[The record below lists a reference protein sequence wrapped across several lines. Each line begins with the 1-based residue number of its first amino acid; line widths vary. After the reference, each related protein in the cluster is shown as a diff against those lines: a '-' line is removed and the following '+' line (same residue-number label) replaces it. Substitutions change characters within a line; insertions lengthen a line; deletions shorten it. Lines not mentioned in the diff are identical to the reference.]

1 VETRANH
8 FLVGLF
14 VLALMGALTFVGLW
28 FARANLGE
36 EQSVYH
42 TYFRGSVTGLSIGS
56 TVRYRGVPVGTV
68 ADIAIEPDNIERIRV
83 TLALRPGTPIKTDTI
98 AALQPQGITGL
109 SFVELTG
116 GTQAAPALAALPG
129 RRVPEIPSRP
139 SPIERLLADAPEA
152 MARVGVLV
160 ERVSGLLN
168 DENLRNIDR
177 LIDGAADSIVLL
189 ARTLVHVEKLA
200 EEAGGTLRGVDRT
213 VADAGRLVADARGA
227 LDRVSAQ
234 TQSLIGD
241 ARAIANDARPLTP
254 QAQAAI
260 GDLRRTLG
268 GFGQVADELQKLI
281 ATTRPGLQDF
291 GQQGVYDLQQ
301 FMIEGRT
308 LMVTLNRVLS
318 NFERDPARF
327 MFGDQTRGVEA
338 R

>member
-1 VETRANH
+1 LETRANH

-14 VLALMGALTFVGLW
+14 VLALMGALAFVGLW

-36 EQSVYH
+36 EQTVYH
-42 TYFRGSVTGLSIGS
+42 TFFRGSVTGLSIGS

-68 ADIAIEPDNIERIRV
+68 QDIAIDPENVERIQV
-83 TLALRPGTPIKTDTI
+83 TLALRPGTPIRTDTI
-98 AALQPQGITGL
+98 ASLQPQGITGL
-109 SFVELTG
+109 SFIQLTG
-116 GTQAAPALAALPG
+116 GTQAAAVLVAPPG
-129 RRVPEIPSRP
+129 RRVPEIPSMP

-152 MARVGVLV
+152 MARVGVLI
-160 ERVSGLLN
+160 ERVSNLLDDDN
-168 DENLRNIDR
+168 MRNIDR
-177 LIDGAADSIVLL
+177 VIDNTAEAVVLL
-189 ARTLVHVEKLA
+189 ARALVHVEKLA
-200 EEAGGTLRGVDRT
+200 EEAGGTLKGVDRT

-227 LDRVSAQ
+227 IERISSQ

-241 ARAIANDARPLTP
+241 ARAIANDVRPLTP
-254 QAQAAI
+254 EAQGAM

-268 GFGQVADELQKLI
+268 GFGRVAEELERLV
-281 ATTRPGLQDF
+281 ATARPGLEDF

-327 MFGDQTRGVEA
+327 LFGDHTRGVEA

>member
-1 VETRANH
+1 
-8 FLVGLF
+8 
-14 VLALMGALTFVGLW
+14 
-28 FARANLGE
+28 
-36 EQSVYH
+36 
-42 TYFRGSVTGLSIGS
+42 
-56 TVRYRGVPVGTV
+56 VPVGTV

>member
-1 VETRANH
+1 METRANH

-14 VLALMGALTFVGLW
+14 VLSLLAALTFVGLW

-36 EQSVYH
+36 AQTVYH

-68 ADIAIEPDNIERIRV
+68 QDIAIDEANVERIRV
-83 TLALRPGTPIKTDTI
+83 TLALRPGTPIRTDTI
-98 AALQPQGITGL
+98 ASLQPQGITGL
-109 SFVELTG
+109 SFIQLTG
-116 GTQAAPALAALPG
+116 GTQAAPTLHALPG
-129 RRVPEIPSRP
+129 RRAPEIPSIP

-189 ARTLVHVEKLA
+189 ARTLAHIERLS
-200 EEAGGTLRGVDRT
+200 EDAGGTLKGLDRT

-227 LDRVSAQ
+227 LDRLTAQ
-234 TQSLIGD
+234 TQGLIGD

-268 GFGQVADELQKLI
+268 GFGQVADELQKLL

-308 LMVTLNRVLS
+308 LMVTLNRVLT

-327 MFGDQTRGVEA
+327 LFGDQTRGVEA

>member
-1 VETRANH
+1 LETRANH

-14 VLALMGALTFVGLW
+14 VLALMGALAFVGLW

-36 EQSVYH
+36 EQTVYH
-42 TYFRGSVTGLSIGS
+42 THFRGSVTGLSIGS

-68 ADIAIEPDNIERIRV
+68 ADIAIDPANIERIEV
-83 TLALRPGTPIKTDTI
+83 TLALRPGTPVKTDTI
-98 AALQPQGITGL
+98 ASLQPQGITGL
-109 SFVELTG
+109 SFIELTG
-116 GTQAAPALAALPG
+116 GTQAAPILVAAPG
-129 RRVPEIPSRP
+129 RRAPEIPSRP

-160 ERVSGLLN
+160 ERVSNLLN
-168 DENLRNIDR
+168 DDNLRNIDKM
-177 LIDGAADSIVLL
+177 IDGSAEAVVHL
-189 ARTLVHVEKLA
+189 ARALVHVEKLA
-200 EEAGGTLRGVDRT
+200 EDAGGTLKGVDRS

-227 LDRVSAQ
+227 IDRISTQ
-234 TQSLIGD
+234 TQGLLGD
-241 ARAIANDARPLTP
+241 ARAIANDVRPLTP
-254 QAQAAI
+254 EALATM

-268 GFGQVADELQKLI
+268 GFGRVAEELERLV
-281 ATTRPGLQDF
+281 ATARPGLEDF

-327 MFGDQTRGVEA
+327 LFGDHTRGVEA

>member
-14 VLALMGALTFVGLW
+14 VLALMAALIFAGLW

-36 EQSVYH
+36 AQAVYH

-68 ADIAIEPDNIERIRV
+68 QDISIDPENVERIQV
-83 TLALRPGTPIKTDTI
+83 TLALRPGTPVKSDTI
-98 AALQPQGITGL
+98 ASLQPQGITGQ
-109 SFVELTG
+109 SFVQLTG
-116 GTQAAPALAALPG
+116 GTHAAPALHAASG
-129 RRVPEIPSRP
+129 RAAPEIPSTP
-139 SPIERLLADAPEA
+139 SAIERLLADAPEA
-152 MARVGVLV
+152 MARVAVLV

-168 DENLRNIDR
+168 DDNLRNIDR
-177 LIDGAADSIVLL
+177 MIDGAAESAVLL
-189 ARTLVHVEKLA
+189 ARALVQIEKLA
-200 EEAGGTLRGVDRT
+200 GEAGGTLKGVDRT
-213 VADAGRLVADARGA
+213 VADAGRLAADARTA
-227 LDRVSAQ
+227 LDRISSQ
-234 TQSLIGD
+234 TQALLGD
-241 ARAIANDARPLTP
+241 ARSLTP
-254 QAQAAI
+254 QAQAAV

-268 GFGQVADELQKLI
+268 GFGRVAEELERLA
-281 ATTRPGLQDF
+281 ATARPGLEDF

-308 LMVTLNRVLS
+308 LMVTLNRVIA

-327 MFGDQTRGVEA
+327 LFGDQTRGVEA

>member
-1 VETRANH
+1 METRANH

-14 VLALMGALTFVGLW
+14 VLSLMAALTFVGLW

-36 EQSVYH
+36 AQSVYH
-42 TYFRGSVTGLSIGS
+42 TFFRGSVTGLSIGS

-68 ADIAIEPDNIERIRV
+68 QDIAIDPENVERIRV

-98 AALQPQGITGL
+98 ASLQPQGITGL
-109 SFVELTG
+109 SFIQLTG
-116 GTQAAPALAALPG
+116 GTQAAPPLQLLPG
-129 RRVPEIPSRP
+129 RRAPEIPSIP

-177 LIDGAADSIVLL
+177 LIDGAAESIVLL
-189 ARTLVHVEKLA
+189 ARALANVEKLTQD
-200 EEAGGTLRGVDRT
+200 AGGTLQGVDRT
-213 VADAGRLVADARGA
+213 VTDAGRLVTDARTA
-227 LDRVSAQ
+227 LDRLSAQ
-234 TQSLIGD
+234 TQGLLGD
-241 ARAIANDARPLTP
+241 ARAIASDARPLTP

-268 GFGQVADELQKLI
+268 GFGQVADELQKLL

-318 NFERDPARF
+318 SFERDPARF